1 VPKSTIESRTLRRAA
16 EILGGRMKL
25 AMRLQVPLLDLDRWL
40 AAEEKVPDIYFLRAV
55 DIVTGQSAIE
65 PSDPVGMLPPQSGKK
80 PGDTPPR

>member
-1 VPKSTIESRTLRRAA
+1 MSKSTIESRTLRRAA

-25 AMRLQVPLLDLDRWL
+25 AMRLQVPLLELDRWL

-65 PSDPVGMLPPQSGKK
+65 PSDPVGMPPPAHEKNTDK
-80 PGDTPPR
+80 PSR